1 MYVRLNTNGRM
12 QRKFGIFL
20 TPSPKILDVFV
31 RFFGRKNV
39 RLGVNGNSAYDR
51 SSDPYCLRRNVSI
64 SKLKASL
71 LATKTLRIVEIFIRI
86 MMNYYMNLNI
96 AQIHHYLNV

>member
-39 RLGVNGNSAYDR
+39 RLGVNGNAACSFEIENFCDR
-51 SSDPYCLRRNVSI
+51 ISRLPQTSNQIDAAACSSRYPS
-64 SKLKASL
+64 
-71 LATKTLRIVEIFIRI
+71 F
-86 MMNYYMNLNI
+86 
-96 AQIHHYLNV
+96 